1 MSIKRKN
8 RGIVL
13 IIVLAVIATSMV
25 FAAFLLNRS
34 VDQGY
39 EKKITIER
47 TQLELL
53 CLSIIEAAKLKI
65 RTNPT
70 ELYKA
75 FKYRDDVPVAS
86 RTADLYNKFIQDLNM
101 QILDSEFAGMSPD
114 RTAEITGIERLALRK
129 AAGAVSVGYTEDY
142 IRVSALA
149 TSETLKNLDVKNEVT
164 MNVTIQMKKYE

>member
-1 MSIKRKN
+1 MRLRQKKS
-8 RGIVL
+8 GIVL
-13 IIVLAVIATSMV
+13 VIVLAVIATSMV

-34 VDQGY
+34 VDQSY

-53 CLSIIEAAKLKI
+53 CLSVIEAAKLKI

-75 FKYRDDVPVAS
+75 FKFRDDVPVAS
-86 RTADLYNKFIQDLNM
+86 RTTDLYDKFIEDLNM
-101 QILDSEFAGMSPD
+101 KVLDDEFAAISPD
-114 RTAEITGIERLALRK
+114 RTVEITSIERLALRK

-142 IRVSALA
+142 IRVSARA
-149 TSETLKNLDVKNEVT
+149 KSDTLKAFDVDSEVS
-164 MNVTIQMKKYE
+164 MNVTIQMMKYE

>member
-1 MSIKRKN
+1 MRIKRRKS
-8 RGIVL
+8 GIVMV
-13 IIVLAVIATSMV
+13 IVLAVIATSMI
-25 FAAFLLNRS
+25 FAVFLLNRS

-53 CLSIIEAAKLKI
+53 CLSTIEAAKLKI

-75 FKYRDDVPVAS
+75 FKYRDDVPAAS
-86 RTADLYNKFIQDLNM
+86 RTAELYDKFLEDLNL
-101 QILDSEFAGMSPD
+101 QILDNEFATMSPD
-114 RTAEITGIERLALRK
+114 RIAEVTSIERLALRK

-142 IRVSALA
+142 IRVTAQA
-149 TSETLKNLDVKNEVT
+149 TSETLKSFDVKNEVT